1 MMTGNSVERFVG
13 SNRFYGIVAFLFLA
27 AIFVLSLNQ
36 IADFDT
42 GYHLKTGEYII
53 QHLTV
58 PHHDIFSYATSGAR
72 WIAHYW
78 LADVIFYLIN
88 LISGFKGLIVFA
100 GLMAAFTYFI
110 VLKTAWDKIG
120 KSIIPL
126 FVLFVLSYFSLE
138 LWVVRPQI
146 FSYFLAALLIFVLEH
161 WRKSNNKKL
170 LYFVPLIFVLWA
182 NLHAGVIL
190 GIAILG
196 AYAVGLII
204 KRMKNRISI
213 VLPLIIFLLSCVA
226 TLLNPNGYKIITYNF
241 AISSIVKDMGVMEWQ
256 SLLSYL
262 TTWQSKVFIALM
274 LISLIIVLWH
284 ALRKKKFFE
293 IDWTSVALISGFFA
307 MPFIS
312 IRHVGFFP
320 IAAVPL
326 VSSALYD
333 IISKKKIEIDLKPV
347 IWIFSGALMVLV
359 IIFGVSR
366 IWNRPVVNESLLPVK
381 AVDFIE
387 ENNISGPMFN
397 FQSSGGY
404 LIWRLWPKQL
414 IFMDG
419 RSEVFSGKPNENLKK
434 VLFTQPGWEDV
445 INQEYKV
452 NYFIMWYREPTAK
465 IVGDWML
472 KTMFEMDFK
481 LVYWDDVAVIL
492 VRNSAENKAVIDK
505 YAYNVINPFIHPSQI
520 VDKYLP
526 NAVDE
531 IERAISIAPT
541 SVMLQN
547 YADELLMWLSQGGQR
562 SK

>member
-1 MMTGNSVERFVG
+1 MDGNSAERLIG
-13 SNRFYGIVAFLFLA
+13 SSRFYWIIAALFLA

-42 GYHLKTGEYII
+42 GYHLKTGEYIV
-53 QHLTV
+53 QHLAV
-58 PHHDIFSYATSGAR
+58 PHYDIFSYATSASR

-78 LADVIFYLIN
+78 LSDVIFYLIN

-100 GLMAAFTYFI
+100 GLMAVLTYFI

-126 FVLFVLSYFSLE
+126 FVLFILAYFSAE
-138 LWVVRPQI
+138 LWVVRPQV
-146 FSYFLAALLIFVLEH
+146 FSYLLTALLIFALER

-170 LYFVPLIFVLWA
+170 LYFLPLIFILWA

-196 AYAVGLII
+196 AYAVGLVI
-204 KRMKNRISI
+204 KRIKSRIPI
-213 VLPLIIFLLSCVA
+213 VLPLIIFFLSCAA
-226 TLLNPNGYKIITYNF
+226 TLLNPNGYKVLTYNF
-241 AISSIVKDMGVMEWQ
+241 DIASTVKDMGVMEWQ
-256 SLLSYL
+256 SLLSY
-262 TTWQSKVFIALM
+262 TSTWQSKVFIALM
-274 LISLIIVLWH
+274 LVFLIIVLWH
-284 ALRKKKFFE
+284 AFRKKKFFE
-293 IDWTSVALISGFFA
+293 IDWTSVALILGFFA
-307 MPFIS
+307 MPLIS

-320 IAAVPL
+320 IVAVPL
-326 VSSALYD
+326 VSGAFFD
-333 IISKKKIEIDLKPV
+333 FISKKKIEIDPKPI
-347 IWIFSGALMVLV
+347 IWIFSGALMALV
-359 IIFGVSR
+359 IISGAIR
-366 IWNRPVVNESLLPVK
+366 IWNRSIVNESLLPVK

-387 ENNISGPMFN
+387 KNNISGPMFN

-419 RSEVFSGKPNENLKK
+419 RSEVFAGKPNENLKK
-434 VLFTQPGWEDV
+434 VLFTQPGWQDV

-452 NYFIMWYREPTAK
+452 NYFIMWYREPTNK

-472 KTMFEMDFK
+472 KTMFEMGFK

-492 VRNSAENKAVIDK
+492 VRNSAENEAVIDK
-505 YAYNVINPFIHPSQI
+505 YAYHVINPFIHPSQI

-531 IERAISIAPT
+531 IERALSISSNSI
-541 SVMLQN
+541 MLQN
-547 YADELLMWLSQGGQR
+547 YADELMAWLTQSR
-562 SK
+562 AK

>member
-1 MMTGNSVERFVG
+1 MDGNSAERLIG
-13 SNRFYGIVAFLFLA
+13 SSRFYWVITALFLA

-42 GYHLKTGEYII
+42 GYHLKTGEYIV

-58 PHHDIFSYATSGAR
+58 PHYDIFSYATSGAR

-78 LADVIFYLIN
+78 LADAIFYLIN

-100 GLMAAFTYFI
+100 GLMAVFTYFI

-126 FVLFVLSYFSLE
+126 FVLFILAYFSAE

-146 FSYFLAALLIFVLEH
+146 FSYFLAALLIFILER

-170 LYFVPLIFVLWA
+170 LYFLPLIFVLWA

-204 KRMKNRISI
+204 KKIKNRLSI
-213 VLPLIIFLLSCVA
+213 TLPLIIFLLSCAA
-226 TLLNPNGYKIITYNF
+226 TLLNPNGYKVLTYNF
-241 AISSIVKDMGVMEWQ
+241 DISSTVKDMGVMEWQ
-256 SLLSYL
+256 SLLDY
-262 TTWQSKVFIALM
+262 TATWQSKVFIALM
-274 LISLIIVLWH
+274 LVSLIIVLWH
-284 ALRKKKFFE
+284 AFRKKKFFE
-293 IDWTSVALISGFFA
+293 IDWTSVALILGFFA

-320 IAAVPL
+320 IVAVPL
-326 VSSALYD
+326 VSGAIFD
-333 IISKKKIEIDLKPV
+333 FISKKKIEIDSKPV
-347 IWIFSGALMVLV
+347 IWIFSGALMALV
-359 IIFGVSR
+359 IIAGVLR

-387 ENNISGPMFN
+387 QNNVSGPMFN

-404 LIWRLWPKQL
+404 LIWRLWPRQL

-445 INQEYKV
+445 INKEYKV

-505 YAYNVINPFIHPSQI
+505 YAYYVINPFIHPSQI

-531 IERAISIAPT
+531 IERALSISSNSI
-541 SVMLQN
+541 MLQN
-547 YADELLMWLSQGGQR
+547 YADELMAWLTQNR
-562 SK
+562 AK